1 MFIILVQLINKSL
14 IILTLFLSSCVYYNT
29 FYNAQNSFNQAIKI
43 IDNESSKNYQ
53 DNFKISNTAKKLL
66 NESISSSNL
75 VIKDFPESKY
85 VDDALYYMGRSY
97 YTLGEIYKSE
107 KYFKLLI
114 DNHINSEFYDETRI
128 WLQYSKLKLNL
139 KDSIFFEIQKIE
151 SDLKSKKNI
160 DDKIYYLLYNL
171 KGEFYIIENNFDD
184 AFIEYEKS
192 LNFIKNRSQKIM
204 MYSKLSSIYEKAND
218 YNKAISYLEKIQSI
232 SNDKDIKIE
241 SFRKW
246 LEIMK
251 KRNLYSQIISNI
263 QEKIITS
270 DFESPK
276 IQDELNIELAI
287 AFMKVNS
294 FNESKI
300 FFNKIIESTN
310 QKLIKAQ
317 AYYWLGYISLFTEFE
332 LDLAI
337 EYFNLVSETMRSSKF
352 TKQSK
357 DLIKDIDSYKSI
369 KDEYNFLI
377 NDDTNQIILEQKEQE
392 NLVPNPN
399 SMNVYVTKDSL
410 LFIIAEKLYF
420 DFNQKELSIE
430 KHAELLNLYPSS
442 KYASRSNIIIKQ
454 LSSFNNQVFSNKT
467 DSITILRDSAWT
479 LFIDD
484 PLSFDN
490 KGLVL
495 LKSIANDY
503 KDCHS
508 YFSLGLIYE
517 NHFYNP
523 ELALENYL
531 TSFKLCDDIEIK
543 KDLKN
548 KLLLFEKDIN
558 NNLDLYNKKI
568 NFFKAK
574 QIIYN
579 EMNLD
584 SASYYLKLN
593 VNNKKIS
600 NKIELDSKVFTELV
614 DLYKNNLDL
623 YQEYINSDSLTSK
636 NNYFNKD
643 SILYDL
649 ALVSNIIF
657 DNKELG
663 NNYYLNLSDS
673 SQYYLNYKNF
683 IENGI
688 ISKNNLNSSA
698 QLINYYDSLKNEF
711 EYILNDS
718 LINGIKINN
727 IYQLLE
733 MFNDSLIHDEIMYD
747 IERKSENNQNNF
759 PNINNS
765 LVPNIN
771 KN

>member
-14 IILTLFLSSCVYYNT
+14 IILTLFFSSCVYFNT
-29 FYNAQNSFNQAIKI
+29 FYNAKDSFNQAVKI

-75 VIKDFPESKY
+75 VIKNFPESKY

-97 YTLGEIYKSE
+97 YSLGEIYKSE

-128 WLQYSKLKLNL
+128 WLQYSNLKLNL
-139 KDSIFFEIQKIE
+139 KDSIFFEIQNIE

-171 KGEFYIIENNFDD
+171 KGEFYFTESNFDN

-204 MYSKLSSIYEKAND
+204 MYSKLSSMYEKVND
-218 YNKAISYLEKIQSI
+218 YNKAISYLEKIQTI
-232 SNDKDIKIE
+232 SKDKDIKIE

-251 KRNLYSQIISNI
+251 KRNFYSQIISNI
-263 QEKIITS
+263 QEKITTS
-270 DFESPK
+270 DFDSPK
-276 IQDELNIELAI
+276 IQDELYIELAI
-287 AFMKVNS
+287 AHMKANS
-294 FNESKI
+294 FNEAKI

-317 AYYWLGYISLFTEFE
+317 AYYWLGYISLFNEFE

-369 KDEYNFLI
+369 KDEYNFLL

-420 DFNQKELSIE
+420 DFNQKELSKE
-430 KHAELLNLYPSS
+430 KHEELLDLYPSS
-442 KYASRSNIIIKQ
+442 KYSSRSKIIINQ
-454 LSSFNNQVFSNKT
+454 LSNSSNEDFNEKA
-467 DSITILRDSAWT
+467 DSITIFRDSAWV
-479 LFIDD
+479 LFFNN
-484 PLSFDN
+484 PLSFKN

-495 LKSIANDY
+495 LKSIANEY

-517 NHFYNP
+517 NYFYNP
-523 ELALENYL
+523 ELAIENYL
-531 TSFKLCDDIEIK
+531 TSFKLCDDINIK

-558 NNLDLYNKKI
+558 SNLDLYNKKI
-568 NFFKAK
+568 NFFNAK

-584 SASYYLKLN
+584 SALFYLKLN
-593 VNNKKIS
+593 LDNKKTS
-600 NKIELDSKVFTELV
+600 NKIELNSKVFSELV
-614 DLYKNNLDL
+614 NSYKNNLDF
-623 YQEYINSDSLTSK
+623 YNEYINSDSLAY
-636 NNYFNKD
+636 NNNHSNKD

-649 ALVSNIIF
+649 ALISNIIF

-663 NNYYLNLSDS
+663 NNHYLNLSDT

-688 ISKNNLNSSA
+688 ILTNNINSSHKLA
-698 QLINYYDSLKNEF
+698 NYYDSLKNEF
-711 EYILNDS
+711 DYILNDS
-718 LINGIKINN
+718 LINGMKINH
-727 IYQLLE
+727 IYNLIE
-733 MFNDSLIHDEIMYD
+733 MFKDSLIHNEIMFD

>member
-1 MFIILVQLINKSL
+1 MFTILVQLINKYL
-14 IILTLFLSSCVYYNT
+14 IILSLFFSSCVYFNT

-75 VIKDFPESKY
+75 VIENFPESKY

-97 YTLGEIYKSE
+97 YSLGEIYKSE

-114 DNHINSEFYDETRI
+114 DNHTSSEFYDEVRI

-139 KDSIFFEIQKIE
+139 KDSIFFQIQNIE
-151 SDLKSKKNI
+151 NDLKDKNNVNDI
-160 DDKIYYLLYNL
+160 IYYLLYNL
-171 KGEFYIIENNFDD
+171 KGEFYISESDFDN

-218 YNKAISYLEKIQSI
+218 YNKAISYLELIQTI
-232 SNDKDIKIE
+232 SNDKDVKIE

-251 KRNLYSQIISNI
+251 NRNLYVEIITNI
-263 QEKIITS
+263 QERITTS

-287 AFMKVNS
+287 AFMKTNNVS
-294 FNESKI
+294 ESKTI
-300 FFNKIIESTN
+300 FNKVIESTN

-317 AYYWLGYISLFTEFE
+317 AYYWLGHISLFSEFE
-332 LDLAI
+332 IDLAI

-369 KDEYNFLI
+369 KDEYNFLL

-392 NLVPNPN
+392 NFVPNPN
-399 SMNVYVTKDSL
+399 STNVYVTKDSL

-420 DFNQKELSIE
+420 DFNQKKLSIE
-430 KHAELLNLYPSS
+430 KHKQLLDLYPSS
-442 KYASRSNIIIKQ
+442 KYASRSNIIINQ
-454 LSSFNNQVFSNKT
+454 LSNVDNEVFEKKT
-467 DSITILRDSAWT
+467 DSITIFRDSAWA
-479 LFIDD
+479 LFLND
-484 PLSFDN
+484 PLSIDN
-490 KGLVL
+490 KGILL
-495 LKSIANDY
+495 LKSIADEY
-503 KDCHS
+503 SDCYS

-517 NHFYNP
+517 NHFFNP
-523 ELALENYL
+523 ELSLENYL
-531 TSFKLCDDIEIK
+531 TSFKLCDDINIK

-548 KLLLFEKDIN
+548 KLMLFEKDITK
-558 NNLDLYNKKI
+558 NLESYNKKI

-574 QIIYN
+574 QNVYN
-579 EMNLD
+579 GLNLD
-584 SASYYLKLN
+584 SAKYYLGLN
-593 VNNKKIS
+593 LDNKKIS
-600 NKIELDSKVFTELV
+600 TKIEFNSKVFNELI
-614 DLYKNNLDL
+614 DFYKNNLDV
-623 YQEYINSDSLTSK
+623 YNEYISRDTTSFK
-636 NNYFNKD
+636 NNFSNKD
-643 SILYDL
+643 SILYNL
-649 ALVSNIIF
+649 ALISNIIF

-663 NNYYLNLSDS
+663 NNFYLNLPDS
-673 SQYYLNYKNF
+673 SEYHLNYKNF
-683 IENGI
+683 IENDLNAI
-688 ISKNNLNSSA
+688 NDKNKSSKYIS
-698 QLINYYDSLKNEF
+698 YYDSLKNQF
-711 EYILNDS
+711 DNIVIDS
-718 LINGIKINN
+718 LINGMKIDN
-727 IYQLLE
+727 IYKLLE
-733 MFNDSLIHDEIMYD
+733 MFKDSLIHDEIMFD
-747 IERKSENNQNNF
+747 IERKSENNQNNI